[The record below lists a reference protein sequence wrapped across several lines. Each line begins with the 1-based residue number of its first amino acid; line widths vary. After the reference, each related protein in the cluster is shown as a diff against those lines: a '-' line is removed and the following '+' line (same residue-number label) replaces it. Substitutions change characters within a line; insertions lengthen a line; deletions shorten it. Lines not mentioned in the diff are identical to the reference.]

1 MAPFSY
7 NHRRYCRTYHSVIA
21 YVGRRIVLKRLFILL
36 SAVIIALIPMSVSAQ
51 EEYSDLLA
59 VVSDEDNLFTEDERV
74 SLEESIRTV

>member
-1 MAPFSY
+1 M
-7 NHRRYCRTYHSVIA
+7 
-21 YVGRRIVLKRLFILL
+21 KRLFILL